1 MFLILSILIATI
13 LTRSFFLDPDLGWHL
28 YLGKEIVEKKSL
40 VTTFIGYNH
49 FAMLERPDHEWLSN
63 IVLYEIDK
71 YFGFIGLFVLF
82 AGLLIITVWLL
93 YKIIQKYLPN
103 KAAVIFLL
111 IFILLPQA
119 TNFGIRVQYILVFA
133 LVVLLYIKLFIKN
146 PKERAYLYFFFS
158 IILNNLHGGY
168 ITLLPA
174 ILLLELDLFDGKKIK
189 ENLIN
194 YAIVACSLIIP
205 VIINPYGFDYFKLLI
220 NYGGSY
226 YRDHIQEWTSIA
238 SFPWMSKILTI
249 YIPLSVLLFAF
260 TIDKYQRKIRY
271 FEAIML
277 VIYGYLGVRYIR
289 QFPIFAILAAPIV
302 ARAIT
307 SFDKS
312 VKPGLVFKKL
322 ALTFSVMIVLA
333 LSAEVFYSFR
343 PSYDKSLGLPVLG
356 YPVKAAD
363 FIAKNHPK
371 KGLFFN
377 NYDWGGFL
385 VWSHPEL
392 KIFIDGRGPEKLIN
406 GKTSILEEYNNF
418 YSQDRIYTRS
428 KLEQYQIS
436 YVLLKKPEKNS
447 PLDLYV
453 LNLFDQKIGTNALLE
468 YLIASPDWKKVYE
481 DDISEV
487 YFKNNNEEKK

>member
-1 MFLILSILIATI
+1 MFLILLILIVTI
-13 LTRSFFLDPDLGWHL
+13 LTRGFFLDPDLGWHL
-28 YLGKEIVEKKSL
+28 YLGKEIIEKKSL
-40 VTTFIGYNH
+40 VTTFVGYNH
-49 FAMLERPDHEWLSN
+49 FATLERPDHEWLSN
-63 IVLYEIDK
+63 IVLYGTDK

-82 AGLLIITVWLL
+82 AAMLIITVFLL
-93 YKIIQKYLPN
+93 YRIIQKYLPN
-103 KAAVIFLL
+103 KATTIFLL
-111 IFILLPQA
+111 IFVLLPQI

-133 LVVLLYIKLFIKN
+133 LSVLLYIKSFVRN
-146 PKERAYLYFFFS
+146 PRERAYLYFFFS
-158 IILNNLHGGY
+158 IIFNNLHGGY

-174 ILLLELDLFDGKKIK
+174 ILLLELNLFDGKKIK

-194 YAIVACSLIIP
+194 YAVVACSLVIP

-220 NYGGSY
+220 NYGDSY

-277 VIYGYLGVRYIR
+277 VVYGYLGVRYIR
-289 QFPIFAILAAPIV
+289 QFPIFVILATPII

-307 SFDKS
+307 SFGKS
-312 VKPGLVFKKL
+312 VKPGLVFKKM
-322 ALTFSVMIVLA
+322 ALIFSVLIALA
-333 LSAEVFYSFR
+333 ACAEIFYSFKL
-343 PSYDKSLGLPVLG
+343 SYDKSLGLPVLG

-363 FIAKNHPK
+363 FISKNRPE

-377 NYDWGGFL
+377 DYDWGGFL
-385 VWSHPEL
+385 VWLHPEL
-392 KIFIDGRGPEKLIN
+392 KIFIDGRGPEKLID

-447 PLDLYV
+447 PFDLYV
-453 LNLFDQKIGTNALLE
+453 LNLFDQKIGTNALSE

-487 YFKNNNEEKK
+487 YFKNSYEEKK